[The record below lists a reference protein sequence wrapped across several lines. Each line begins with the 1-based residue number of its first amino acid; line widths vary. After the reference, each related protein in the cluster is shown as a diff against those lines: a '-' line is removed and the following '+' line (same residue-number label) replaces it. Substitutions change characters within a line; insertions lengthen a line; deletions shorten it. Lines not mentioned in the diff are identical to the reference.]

1 MRQPLLKAV
10 QVSAFLFVLFGN
22 IYFEWQ
28 LPGQAAAVFALL
40 AAIFSTAIII
50 AIGDIIAWVRK
61 FARRLRRVARERSHR
76 AAYRPGRPAITGC
89 RDRLERDAT

>member
-50 AIGDIIAWVRK
+50 AMGDLIAWARK
-61 FARRLRRVARERSHR
+61 FARRLRRVAREQSHR
-76 AAYRPGRPAITGC
+76 AAYRPGQPAITGC
-89 RDRLERDAT
+89 QDRLERDAT